1 MNLIAI
7 KLKCCILDKRLLG
20 VKRLQ
25 IDLDKESDM
34 SDTSEEIKSM
44 KSNKKNMF
52 KKIKVMNMS
61 AANK

>member
-1 MNLIAI
+1 MNSIKI
-7 KLKCCILDKRLLG
+7 KLKLCILDKRLLG
-20 VKRLQ
+20 VKRVQ
-25 IDLDKESDM
+25 IDSDKESDM

-52 KKIKVMNMS
+52 KKIKAMNMS

>member
-1 MNLIAI
+1 MNSIKI
-7 KLKCCILDKRLLG
+7 KLKLCILDKRLLG
-20 VKRLQ
+20 VKRVQ
-25 IDLDKESDM
+25 IDSDKESDM

-44 KSNKKNMF
+44 KSNKRNMF

>member
-1 MNLIAI
+1 MNSIKI
-7 KLKCCILDKRLLG
+7 KLKLCILDKRLLG
-20 VKRLQ
+20 VKRVQ
-25 IDLDKESDM
+25 IDSDKESDM